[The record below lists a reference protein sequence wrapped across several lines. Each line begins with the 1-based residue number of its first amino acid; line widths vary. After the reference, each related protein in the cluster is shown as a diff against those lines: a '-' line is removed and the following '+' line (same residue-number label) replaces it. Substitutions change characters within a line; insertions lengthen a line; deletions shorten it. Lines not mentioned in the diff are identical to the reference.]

1 VALSYLLLDEL
12 AVGASARVAAR
23 AGSCP
28 GVGARPICHRSRHVG
43 AAHDRDRQALRGG
56 VGWWPYE

>member
-1 VALSYLLLDEL
+1 MALSYLLLDEL

-43 AAHDRDRQALRGG
+43 VRLMTATAKRYAA
-56 VGWWPYE
+56 E